1 MQKNDNEENKI
12 KDKKLKKTVF
22 HCFKDIFKNSFNKIS
37 LNSISRSLN
46 GISSSPVYISGNSF
60 SLKNA
65 ENGIIKLDISKE
77 FSLISDSGKRI
88 IVLLA
93 LFLLL
98 KIKSPSFS
106 HYF

>member
-22 HCFKDIFKNSFNKIS
+22 HCFKDIFKNSFNKI
-37 LNSISRSLN
+37 SLN